1 MTVSP
6 LPGGSGLAAQGGG
19 LPAVV
24 PGGKTPSAVMPAPYF
39 PAGNTGAA
47 SLPSY
52 PSALPGGSSS
62 GSTGIGIQEGSGA
75 GGSGSKSLLESTPN
89 EIANMTR
96 KELQESLPEG
106 WDFQNHNGR
115 IHIKD
120 ENGNYR
126 VRIDPPDKKT
136 NYTHIHIMDE
146 NKNPLDINGNI
157 VSPKDPSGHIPYND

>member
-1 MTVSP
+1 MQLGRLVS
-6 LPGGSGLAAQGGG
+6 GR
-19 LPAVV
+19 
-24 PGGKTPSAVMPAPYF
+24 KT
-39 PAGNTGAA
+39 
-47 SLPSY
+47 
-52 PSALPGGSSS
+52 
-62 GSTGIGIQEGSGA
+62 
-75 GGSGSKSLLESTPN
+75 LLQSTPE

-96 KELQESLPEG
+96 KELQDSIPEG

-120 ENGNYR
+120 ESGNYR

-157 VSPKDPSGHIPYND
+157 VSPKDPSGHIPYNN